1 MTSAYA
7 SASTGLVRFVLL
19 FVLFHVG
26 AVSTVVR
33 TRPSHHDSCCCS
45 YDLLT
50 TNNRIF
56 PRFMDINHNCP
67 QFLGGTRES
76 GEDVRNS
83 NVMAAIA
90 VANIVR
96 SSLGPTGLDKMLVNE
111 IGDVIVTNDG
121 ATILKQIDIEHPA
134 AQLLVD
140 LAQLQDQEVG
150 DGTTSVVLIAAELL
164 RRANALI
171 QDNLHPT
178 TVIAGY
184 RVALKAAI
192 AYIKQSL
199 VVPVSSLT
207 DTHLIQ
213 AARTS
218 MSSKLIGKEG
228 DYFAQLAVDAVKSIK
243 TIQGG
248 KEKYP
253 LSAIHILK
261 AHGRSAI
268 DSQLLPNGF
277 AIQGVRAA
285 QGMPTSLHGTTE
297 APILIAFL
305 DMNLQR
311 HRMGMGISVQVTDP
325 AEIENIK
332 QREIEITRDKIQ
344 KILETGARV
353 ILTTKGIDDIC
364 MKYFVEANALCV
376 RRCNKD
382 DLKRLAKA
390 TGGKVVTTMA
400 DMEGEESFDTTV
412 LGKCMTV
419 QEVRIGDG
427 EMIHF
432 DQTGIGGEGASTII
446 LRGANE
452 YMIDEMDRALHDALC
467 VVKRMLE
474 SNTLVPGG
482 GAVEAAINIYL
493 EDYSNTCIE
502 TREQLAIQ
510 EFAEAVMII
519 PKTLAVNAAKDSSE
533 LIAKLRAVHAK
544 SQKGG
549 PNDIG
554 NDADV
559 IQYKNYGLDLQHEGT
574 IRDNLI
580 AGVVEPAMS
589 KIKSLRFATE
599 AAITILR
606 IDDRITVQKEQ
617 H

>member
-1 MTSAYA
+1 V
-7 SASTGLVRFVLL
+7 GFVVGKISVP
-19 FVLFHVG
+19 FKRREGRETTTKKYSSSFFFHSLFH
-26 AVSTVVR
+26 S
-33 TRPSHHDSCCCS
+33 
-45 YDLLT
+45 
-50 TNNRIF
+50 
-56 PRFMDINHNCP
+56 

-192 AYIKQSL
+192 AFIKQSL

-268 DSQLLPNGF
+268 DSQLLPNAF

-297 APILIAFL
+297 SPVLIALL

-332 QREIEITRDKIQ
+332 QREVEITRSKIQ
-344 KILETGARV
+344 KILDTGARV
-353 ILTTKGIDDIC
+353 VLTTKGIDDIC

-400 DMEGEESFDTTV
+400 DMDGEESFDSAV
-412 LGKCMTV
+412 LGKCLTV

-482 GAVEAAINIYL
+482 GAVEAAINVYL
-493 EDYSNTCIE
+493 EDYSNSCIE

-533 LIAKLRAVHAK
+533 LIVTLVLLVKLTTKMR
-544 SQKGG
+544 
-549 PNDIG
+549 
-554 NDADV
+554 
-559 IQYKNYGLDLQHEGT
+559 
-574 IRDNLI
+574 R
-580 AGVVEPAMS
+580 M
-589 KIKSLRFATE
+589 
-599 AAITILR
+599 
-606 IDDRITVQKEQ
+606 
-617 H
+617 